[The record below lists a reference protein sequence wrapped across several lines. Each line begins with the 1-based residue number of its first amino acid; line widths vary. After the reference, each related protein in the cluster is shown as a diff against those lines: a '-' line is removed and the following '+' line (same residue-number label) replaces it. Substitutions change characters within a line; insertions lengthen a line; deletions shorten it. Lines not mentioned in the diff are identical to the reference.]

1 MLQSMIAE
9 HGSIC
14 STDLTYQM
22 SGHAST
28 PKVNGVRNQSDSNMH
43 VSRQIKSHLTL
54 GSHWPIK
61 YNLKLFS
68 KPTRI

>member
-14 STDLTYQM
+14 SADLTYQM

-43 VSRQIKSHLTL
+43 VYTVCNFITTIVFGIWL
-54 GSHWPIK
+54 K
-61 YNLKLFS
+61 YC
-68 KPTRI
+68 